1 MRLNIYLASDW
12 EQVIVKKVSAEQ
24 GKTVRTAWDKLMPFV
39 NIILFS
45 FISAGSLAWK
55 NLDKGNCLIVAAFY
69 LAVYSMVVKT

>member
-24 GKTVRTAWDKLMPFV
+24 GKTARTAWDKLMPFV
-39 NIILFS
+39 NIVLFS
-45 FISAGSLAWK
+45 LISVGSLAWK

-69 LAVYSMVVKT
+69 LVVYSMVVKT